1 MEITEKLMH
10 SFNAYKVSG
19 EGFTDFLITDEQIA
33 KLNSSEEIKE
43 ATQEMRLQLC
53 DLIMK
58 ERELNHAKEA
68 FLRALYILERK
79 HIHLYD
85 DGC

>member
-1 MEITEKLMH
+1 MEITDKLMH
-10 SFNAYKVSG
+10 CFNTYDVSG
-19 EGFTDFLITDEQIA
+19 ENFTYGLLDDEQID
-33 KLNSSEEIKE
+33 KLNSSEKIKE